1 MTKLWL
7 NVQKIVE
14 KYGLYCGK
22 VKKLVTF
29 SWITFF
35 FKVPL
40 TPIEL
45 KFVVNDD
52 LCKFYLKYKNETV
65 LHFYPFLYGGL
76 SLSLTVTKV
85 SGTC

>member
-1 MTKLWL
+1 M
-7 NVQKIVE
+7 QKIVG

-29 SWITFF
+29 LWITLF

-45 KFVVNDD
+45 KYVANDD
-52 LCKFYLKYKNETV
+52 LCTYYLKYKNEKV

-76 SLSLTVTKV
+76 NLSLPVTRA

>member
-1 MTKLWL
+1 M
-7 NVQKIVE
+7 QKDVE

-29 SWITFF
+29 LLITLF

-45 KFVVNDD
+45 KYVANDD
-52 LCKFYLKYKNETV
+52 LCTYYLKYKNEKV
-65 LHFYPFLYGGL
+65 LHFYPFLHGGL

-85 SGTC
+85 SDTC